1 MEFLFGLDQ
10 SNVCRDIQKIERLIR
25 SCLPIPQKLYKVTR
39 RLKTREEVEQY
50 FPGFMAFTDCTEQP
64 IPRPKNRKRKR
75 MYYSGK
81 KKKHSVKNL
90 YTASQ
95 NGLIVYKT
103 NHKQRGRRHDYRI
116 YRKNHP
122 ELPDEVTSMFDLGF
136 VGVEKDYPEQKSS
149 LPIKKEKGYELTTQ
163 EKDYNHNHSAKRIV
177 IEHVICRIKKYK
189 IMSDIFRNKLRKY
202 DRISD
207 IVSGLVNYRI
217 MNAS

>member
-1 MEFLFGLDQ
+1 
-10 SNVCRDIQKIERLIR
+10 
-25 SCLPIPQKLYKVTR
+25 
-39 RLKTREEVEQY
+39 
-50 FPGFMAFTDCTEQP
+50 
-64 IPRPKNRKRKR
+64 
-75 MYYSGK
+75 
-81 KKKHSVKNL
+81 
-90 YTASQ
+90 
-95 NGLIVYKT
+95 
-103 NHKQRGRRHDYRI
+103 
-116 YRKNHP
+116 
-122 ELPDEVTSMFDLGF
+122 MFDLGF